1 MSVAIAIRPTKLR
14 KARAA
19 LGLTQAEAAR
29 ALGGVRPETVSRW
42 EHKQGSMRMRALHV
56 QTIKYLNDIAELLI
70 DLMPDRT
77 ARREF
82 LARPHAQLG
91 NRSPLD
97 VMLKDPPYGLR
108 EVWRLLLRVA
118 HGIPA

>member
-1 MSVAIAIRPTKLR
+1 
-14 KARAA
+14 
-19 LGLTQAEAAR
+19 
-29 ALGGVRPETVSRW
+29 
-42 EHKQGSMRMRALHV
+42 MRALHV

-70 DLMPDRT
+70 DMMPDRT

-91 NRSPLD
+91 NRSPLEI
-97 VMLKDPPYGLR
+97 MLNDPPYGLR